1 MKNLIFL
8 FLTTFIF
15 IGCSPKDKPV
25 EKKVSENPDTSG
37 VLNTSKDDAPPS
49 QVVIAYAL
57 KKDNQYTYRLT
68 SISNSM
74 QQVIS
79 DSTMTQNLKQTITY
93 LFEFNIADVEQD
105 GVMDIKVDLKSV
117 KLDANA
123 NGQKVS
129 YQSGSKLSAAD
140 KQKFIEYEAV
150 VNNPF
155 SVRVDS
161 KGEILEIYKVDKIAS
176 KFLDLQ
182 GLKDSVNADQK
193 KQFQA
198 NIAESALKP
207 LLQQIF
213 RYLPKNSVNKN
224 DIWSNEYPSRLA
236 VFDIQNIAKYKL
248 LDFEKLNDD
257 RLAVIDAG
265 LEISSVGKEKVTE
278 RGVNY
283 EFKKPEASGSGKIYF
298 NLNKGCIEKSKTK
311 TSLSMTVKMDMPKS
325 PRGPMKA
332 TRKDYIENTNV
343 LELL

>member
-1 MKNLIFL
+1 MKNLLIIVL
-8 FLTTFIF
+8 AALLL
-15 IGCSPKDKPV
+15 IGCSRKDKPV
-25 EKKVSENPDTSG
+25 EKKIQETPDTSG
-37 VLNTSKDDAPPS
+37 VLKTSKDNTPPS
-49 QVVIAYAL
+49 QVSISYAL
-57 KKDNQYTYRLT
+57 KKNNAYTYRLT
-68 SISNSM
+68 SISNSI
-74 QQVIS
+74 QQIIS
-79 DSTMTQNLKQTITY
+79 DSTRTQNLKQTITY
-93 LFEFNIADVEQD
+93 LFEFSISDVEQD

-123 NGQKVS
+123 NGQKIS
-129 YQSGSKLSAAD
+129 YQSGGNLKPSD
-140 KQKFIEYEAV
+140 KQQFIEYEAV

-155 SVRVDS
+155 AVRIDS

-176 KFLDLQ
+176 KFLELQ
-182 GLKDSVNADQK
+182 GLKDSVNAEQK

-198 NIAESALKP
+198 NIAETALRP

-213 RYLPKNSVNKN
+213 RYLPTKNVGKN
-224 DIWSNEYPSRLA
+224 DVWTNDYASKLA
-236 VFDIQNIAKYKL
+236 VFDIKNVAKYKL

-265 LEISSVGKEKVTE
+265 LEITSVGKEKVTE

-298 NLNKGCIEKSKTK
+298 NLDKGCIEKSKTK
-311 TSLSMTVKMDMPKS
+311 TTLNMTVKMDMPKS

-332 TRKDYIENTNV
+332 TRDDYIENTNI